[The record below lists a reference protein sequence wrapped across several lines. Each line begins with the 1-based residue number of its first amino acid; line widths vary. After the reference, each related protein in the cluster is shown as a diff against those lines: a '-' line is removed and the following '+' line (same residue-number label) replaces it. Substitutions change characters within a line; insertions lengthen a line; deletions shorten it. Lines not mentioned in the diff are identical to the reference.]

1 MRVGV
6 EANFSGYYSQ
16 TRKHVNVNE
25 RQIYRPELIL
35 RLERWPSA
43 QLDSPCSSNY
53 LAREAKGLLPEEGAG
68 PRNKKALNN
77 QGFNEE

>member
-35 RLERWPSA
+35 RLERWQSA
-43 QLDSPCSSNY
+43 QLDSPCSSSY
-53 LAREAKGLLPEEGAG
+53 LAREAKGLLRVKEQAQET
-68 PRNKKALNN
+68 KKP
-77 QGFNEE
+77 